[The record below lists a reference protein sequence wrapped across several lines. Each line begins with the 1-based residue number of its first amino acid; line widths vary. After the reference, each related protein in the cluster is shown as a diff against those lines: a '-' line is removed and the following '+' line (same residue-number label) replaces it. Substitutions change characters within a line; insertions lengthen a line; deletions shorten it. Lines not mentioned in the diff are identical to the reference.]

1 MSSTHELLKGPWEG
15 VHRRFTEALKTN
27 GRVNIIIWIPGLREE
42 ATKASFTS
50 ESGFRKH
57 MKRLASKQIIYI
69 WDFDQSESVCGPPL

>member
-1 MSSTHELLKGPWEG
+1 MVNARDLLKGPWEG
-15 VHRRFTEALKTN
+15 VHRRFTEALKTD
-27 GRVNIIIWIPGLREE
+27 GRVCIVIWIPGLREE

-69 WDFDQSESVCGPPL
+69 WDFDQSESVCGPLL